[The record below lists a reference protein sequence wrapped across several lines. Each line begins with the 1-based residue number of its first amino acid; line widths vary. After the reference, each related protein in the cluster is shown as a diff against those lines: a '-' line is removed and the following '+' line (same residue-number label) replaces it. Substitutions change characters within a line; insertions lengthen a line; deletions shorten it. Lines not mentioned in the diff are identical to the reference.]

1 MPKLGGCNSPNLMSC
16 LNTVASTIQKSPLLQ
31 GFRSKRTR
39 FKSKNFGYLLES
51 QALMQHFIAKS
62 LRHLSRRYDPDK
74 PLLPSIVVLPCTGKQ
89 NGSQIIQIPG
99 AMVCVRFA
107 FGHHFQ
113 VARVK
118 RLGESLLSSL
128 SAEEFKPIQ
137 IADLKWGVVLTCLGT
152 FKHSTGDA
160 LRPKF
165 NALGCPSEQIGD
177 LAWPCDMCRCTCQ
190 SKGHTKAKKK

>member
-1 MPKLGGCNSPNLMSC
+1 MIQINLC
-16 LNTVASTIQKSPLLQ
+16 
-31 GFRSKRTR
+31 
-39 FKSKNFGYLLES
+39 Y
-51 QALMQHFIAKS
+51 
-62 LRHLSRRYDPDK
+62 
-74 PLLPSIVVLPCTGKQ
+74 PSIVVLASKMGPKSSK
-89 NGSQIIQIPG
+89 SQERL
-99 AMVCVRFA
+99 VCVRFA

-128 SAEEFKPIQ
+128 SVEEFKSTQ
-137 IADLKWGVVLTCLGT
+137 IADVYKWCVVLTCLGK

-177 LAWPCDMCRCTCQ
+177 LAWACDMCRCTCQ